1 MAARTAAAALNHRLP
16 CGAALVG
23 ATLAAALILSPA
35 GLPADEALAQVGAER
50 PWLLDGSWSTGDED
64 VLGLAGLPDGGFYT
78 VSQPRQTSVDHKAL
92 ARRAADGSLVWARVV
107 RDAAGAETRPIAVE
121 SAPDGTVYLA
131 TADRLLAQAP
141 DGAPLWEAPAGDG
154 HADFGPAARGLTLDP
169 AGGLLYGT
177 DLVQSRLLA
186 YRPADG
192 QRRLRLGT
200 VGDAPG
206 SFRAPVDV
214 ALARVATADLAQPP
228 RLYVAEAG
236 NRRLQRLDLQG
247 NPEGFLPL
255 PFAPRALA
263 SDAAGDRLYA
273 LLADETVVSI
283 DPTSGQVSAPLLGGL
298 GHGPGRFTGAWDL
311 ALAGSRLLVADR
323 GGRRIQAFRP
333 GAPDATPE
341 TGASPPAPSAMP
353 EALRLAA
360 CPGRP
365 ARLTWELSLP
375 PAPPRVDLLLVVD
388 TTGSMESLISTVQ
401 ARTGAIAG
409 GLRAVSPD
417 IALGLVDVR
426 DFPYGQAGLPSDWAW
441 QLRGALSTVDSDLA
455 AAAATLYAGGGG
467 DAPEAYASAIAG
479 ALDSPLVG
487 WRSGARRV
495 IVLLGD
501 SVPRDDDLNAG
512 IANPKVPGVW
522 TPGRPAWWRDSGADL
537 LPGTADDLDWQ
548 DLLDR
553 LKAEDVTLMA
563 TISGAA
569 PPELVSLSAELTRY
583 WSAWAARAGPG
594 GAAAD
599 LSNVNRL
606 PTALADLLGGSGR
619 RIGRLAPQVQ
629 PLERAGWLLAT
640 PAEHVDVA
648 VPAAGA
654 LRPFD
659 LTVEA
664 PAGTPAGIYRLLLT
678 AVGDG
683 ARYGERAVDLDWTP
697 ACAPTAL
704 PSTSPPPSPSPTPLP
719 PTPSSTDT
727 PRLTASPTRATPSPP
742 PPPLFLPF
750 LGRGHC
756 LALRRRPLDV
766 ALVLD
771 SSQSMAGPKLAA
783 ALAAAQAFVDLVD
796 LPRDRVAVVS
806 FNGRAR
812 LEAGLTGSRSL
823 LELALAAPQTGQGTR
838 IDLGL
843 AAAEA
848 ELRGSRAR
856 AEGRPVIIL
865 LTDGQPDAG
874 SDGLARDAARLAR
887 SRGTLVYAIGLGA
900 DVDLG
905 LLRELTGDARRVLP
919 APSPADLAGIYR
931 GLAETIPCS

>member
-1 MAARTAAAALNHRLP
+1 MNRRLLR
-16 CGAALVG
+16 GGALVG
-23 ATLAAALILSPA
+23 IGLAVALTLSPTRPPAAAETDAELPWILDS
-35 GLPADEALAQVGAER
+35 
-50 PWLLDGSWSTGDED
+50 SWTTGDED

-78 VSQPRQTSVDHKAL
+78 VSQPRQTSVDHKGL
-92 ARRAADGSLVWARVV
+92 ARRAADGSLVWSRVV
-107 RDAAGAETRPIAVE
+107 RDTAGVEQRPIAVA
-121 SAPDGTVYLA
+121 SSPDGTVYVA

-154 HADFGPAARGLTLDP
+154 HPDFGPAARGLTLDL

-186 YRPADG
+186 YRTTDG

-200 VGDAPG
+200 VGETPG
-206 SFRAPVDV
+206 SFRSPVDV
-214 ALARVATADLAQPP
+214 ALARMATADLAQPP
-228 RLYVAEAG
+228 RVFVAEAG

-247 NPEGFLPL
+247 NPEGFLLL
-255 PFAPRALA
+255 PAAPRALA
-263 SDAAGDRLYA
+263 ADAAAGRLYA
-273 LLADETVVSI
+273 LLADETVVAV
-283 DPTSGQVSAPLLGGL
+283 DPTSGQVTGPLFGGL
-298 GHGPGRFTGAWDL
+298 GHDPGRFTGAWDL

-333 GAPDATPE
+333 SAPDPTPLAS
-341 TGASPPAPSAMP
+341 ASPPAPTATP
-353 EALRLAA
+353 ETIGLAA
-360 CPGRP
+360 CPDRP
-365 ARLTWELSLP
+365 ARLNWEVTLP
-375 PAPPRVDLLLVVD
+375 PAPPRVDLLLVID

-401 ARTGAIAG
+401 ARAAAIAS

-441 QLRGALSTVDSDLA
+441 QLRGALSTDEADLA

-512 IANPKVPGVW
+512 IANPRVPGVW

-569 PPELVSLSAELTRY
+569 PPELVSLSAELTSY

-594 GAAAD
+594 GAAVD

-619 RIGRLAPQVQ
+619 RIGRLTLQVQ
-629 PLERAGWLLAT
+629 PPERAGWLLAT
-640 PAEHVDVA
+640 PAEHVA
-648 VPAAGA
+648 VTVPPAGA

-659 LTVEA
+659 LAIEA

-683 ARYGERAVDLDWTP
+683 ARYGQRVVDLNWTP
-697 ACAPTAL
+697 ACAPTPL
-704 PSTSPPPSPSPTPLP
+704 PSASPPPPPEPSPTPLP
-719 PTPSSTDT
+719 PTPPSTDT
-727 PRLTASPTRATPSPP
+727 PRPTALPTRATVTPAPP
-742 PPPLFLPF
+742 RSLLLPF

-806 FNGRAR
+806 FHGRAR
-812 LEAGLTGSRSL
+812 LESGLTGSRSL

-843 AAAEA
+843 IAADA
-848 ELRGSRAR
+848 ELRGPRAR

-865 LTDGQPDAG
+865 LTDSQPDAG
-874 SDGLARDAARLAR
+874 SGGLARDAARQAR
-887 SRGTLVYAIGLGA
+887 ARGTLIYAIGLGT

-905 LLRELTGDARRVLP
+905 LLRELTGDAARVLP